1 MGGWKLSKEEFERL
15 KKKTVR
21 EVVERKFPDITG
33 EEKIALCRFFEELF
47 NQFMVEERDIYLEG
61 KDKDKGNG
69 YYSRELISRFGKL
82 GLEVPRVRSGEF
94 RHFLLGERYKRK
106 SRRFQK

>member
-1 MGGWKLSKEEFERL
+1 MGEWKLSKEEFERL

-21 EVVERKFPDITG
+21 EVVERRFPDITG

-47 NQFMVEERDIYLEG
+47 NQFMVEERGIYLEE
-61 KDKDKGNG
+61 KDKGNG

-82 GLEVPRVRSGEF
+82 GLEEMRVRSGEF
-94 RHFLLGERYKRK
+94 RPSLLGERYKRG
-106 SRRFQK
+106 SGRF